1 MQHHNEGDKPEPAM
15 ASRKVTPTPV
25 SEPVPTVLP
34 SDVVLSDTIPPALLS
49 ESVQSKSPA
58 TEPTPTILPSDT
70 IQPESPTKPASTEPT
85 STEPT
90 LTEPSS
96 AEPSSAE
103 PTSTEPASTE
113 PEPTSAEPTSTEP
126 ASTEPAST
134 EPASTEPTSTEPT
147 SAEPTSAEP
156 TSTEPTPILSPSDTT
171 IPTLPSTESPVESTS
186 IESIPSS
193 TLPPESPIG
202 STRTGTTPT
211 ESEPTPTTSI
221 PPKSIPPESTSP
233 ESTLTEPT
241 PTAPTLPESLPSES
255 TPPES
260 IPPGSTA
267 SETPSIQATNEPPQI
282 TEGRTSPPESPQEP
296 TKAAS
301 ETIGSPD
308 VTQPGI
314 TDQGTAIRPTSTSSP
329 AGEIDLQDAVLG
341 PNARF
346 ILIGGE
352 PAMYVH
358 PTAALHLLY
367 TEICPSLLTA
377 PPNGEASF
385 SLNISLPPNITPG
398 ELVNLLASIRVES
411 NGTSMPRDRSLF
423 KREMTGSR
431 LRMILDEKSIYD
443 KELETTGGKF
453 QEVKSEKTSISDQPS
468 IKMVQRSG
476 SNPVALTVRG
486 LSLVKAEKQTAPSEK
501 QTAPAEKQTAPAE
514 KQTASVEKQTAP
526 AEKQTAQSEKQT
538 APAEKQTAPVE
549 KPTIPSEKSTIPVER
564 PTVSEEEPTIPAEVT
579 QTEAAK
585 QTARSSGG
593 SKTGGGFEN
602 FRPRM
607 HYLLTLSRDAD
618 PNSAEYKA
626 G

>member
-1 MQHHNEGDKPEPAM
+1 
-15 ASRKVTPTPV
+15 
-25 SEPVPTVLP
+25 
-34 SDVVLSDTIPPALLS
+34 
-49 ESVQSKSPA
+49 
-58 TEPTPTILPSDT
+58 
-70 IQPESPTKPASTEPT
+70 
-85 STEPT
+85 
-90 LTEPSS
+90 
-96 AEPSSAE
+96 
-103 PTSTEPASTE
+103 
-113 PEPTSAEPTSTEP
+113 
-126 ASTEPAST
+126 
-134 EPASTEPTSTEPT
+134 
-147 SAEPTSAEP
+147 
-156 TSTEPTPILSPSDTT
+156 
-171 IPTLPSTESPVESTS
+171 SPVESTS

-352 PAMYVH
+352 PA
-358 PTAALHLLY
+358 
-367 TEICPSLLTA
+367 ILLTA

-443 KELETTGGKF
+443 KELETTGVSKW
-453 QEVKSEKTSISDQPS
+453 S
-468 IKMVQRSG
+468 
-476 SNPVALTVRG
+476 RG
-486 LSLVKAEKQTAPSEK
+486 LG
-501 QTAPAEKQTAPAE
+501 
-514 KQTASVEKQTAP
+514 
-526 AEKQTAQSEKQT
+526 
-538 APAEKQTAPVE
+538 
-549 KPTIPSEKSTIPVER
+549 
-564 PTVSEEEPTIPAEVT
+564 VT
-579 QTEAAK
+579 QW
-585 QTARSSGG
+585 
-593 SKTGGGFEN
+593 
-602 FRPRM
+602 
-607 HYLLTLSRDAD
+607 LLQFVASRL
-618 PNSAEYKA
+618 
-626 G
+626 

>member
-1 MQHHNEGDKPEPAM
+1 MHC
-15 ASRKVTPTPV
+15 
-25 SEPVPTVLP
+25 
-34 SDVVLSDTIPPALLS
+34 
-49 ESVQSKSPA
+49 A
-58 TEPTPTILPSDT
+58 TTAVIF
-70 IQPESPTKPASTEPT
+70 QPEALNCWNCRLE
-85 STEPT
+85 
-90 LTEPSS
+90 
-96 AEPSSAE
+96 A
-103 PTSTEPASTE
+103 
-113 PEPTSAEPTSTEP
+113 
-126 ASTEPAST
+126 
-134 EPASTEPTSTEPT
+134 
-147 SAEPTSAEP
+147 
-156 TSTEPTPILSPSDTT
+156 
-171 IPTLPSTESPVESTS
+171 ESPVESTS

-211 ESEPTPTTSI
+211 ESGPTPTTSTLPGSI
-221 PPKSIPPESTSP
+221 PSELIPPESTPP
-233 ESTLTEPT
+233 ESTPTEPT

-260 IPPGSTA
+260 IPPESTA

-352 PAMYVH
+352 PA
-358 PTAALHLLY
+358 
-367 TEICPSLLTA
+367 ILLTA

-398 ELVNLLASIRVES
+398 ELVNLLASIRVEF
-411 NGTSMPRDRSLF
+411 NGTSMPRARSLF
-423 KREMTGSR
+423 RREMTGSR
-431 LRMILDEKSIYD
+431 LQMILDEKSIYD
-443 KELETTGGKF
+443 KELKTTGGKF

-514 KQTASVEKQTAP
+514 KQTA
-526 AEKQTAQSEKQT
+526 
-538 APAEKQTAPVE
+538 PAEKQTAPVE
-549 KPTIPSEKSTIPVER
+549 KPAIPSEKSTIPVER

-579 QTEAAK
+579 QTEAAQ

-593 SKTGGGFEN
+593 SKTGGGRESGGFISVSNLETKTVTGPGIPTTSGPIEITPN
-602 FRPRM
+602 EGGHNHMINKAVLYILP
-607 HYLLTLSRDAD
+607 LLA
-618 PNSAEYKA
+618 AIMA
-626 G
+626 